1 MARISASSE
10 HVRTGTAAGLA
21 RVVARPGYLQKVAA
35 EPLVRRLVPF
45 LIIAFL
51 GAAWAGTIMQ
61 LNNSRAKMIG
71 SAMVELDMIA
81 TLATIDF
88 PIELARNKPSGA
100 EVSRQLK
107 AAFPPHGLDGNR
119 QAVVTDQTGRIVG
132 STYHGVTGQS
142 LDAVLG
148 TNSPLLIMADS
159 AGVLRITLPKSTD
172 ALATV
177 RNLPNGLGQIA
188 VYQPMRD
195 VLESWRSRAISK
207 GLLAIASTIVICALG
222 LAFFQQSARAVEAD
236 VVCGQVRA
244 RIDQV
249 LSSGRSGLWDWDIAR
264 GRIFWSDSMYA
275 LLGRQPENDTL
286 SFADVASWLH
296 PADANPFDTAADIL
310 ISDHRREIDTEFR
323 LQHADGRWIWIRARG
338 SLNGDAQAP
347 HLVGIAVDVTQE
359 KAEAEVRATADM
371 RLRDAVETISEAFA
385 LFDARDNLV
394 LANSK
399 FQHLLSLPAELMR
412 PGTPNSVIVQ
422 ASSAKQVDFEE
433 TISDCEV
440 TGSRSYE
447 MRMTDGRWFQVN
459 ERATKDGGHVS
470 VSTDITEHKNY
481 EQSLATSNEALE
493 KSVVELE
500 ASQYALRQQAM
511 QLEELAESHLEK
523 KAEAESANRAK
534 AQFLANMSHELRTP
548 LNHII
553 GFAEMMESGVY
564 GELGHERYVEY
575 TKDIGN
581 SGRYLLDVI
590 SDILDMSS
598 LEAGRVKLER
608 KHVALADELRDGLA
622 KHQTI
627 AEQRGISIE
636 IDTAGP
642 LHVVGD
648 RKALR
653 QMMDSLLGNAVK
665 FTPDNGHAGV
675 RARRVGDN
683 IQLFFEDNGS
693 GISPDTLARMGR
705 PFEQNGSV
713 IDNGYKGSGLGFS
726 IAKSLAELHGGSV
739 RVRSRI
745 GVGTI
750 VMVTLP
756 VHGASTLIPRAA
768 GPT

>member
-1 MARISASSE
+1 MARIPASSA
-10 HVRTGTAAGLA
+10 HLRTGTVAGLA
-21 RVVARPGYLQKVAA
+21 RVVARPGYLQQVAA

-45 LIIAFL
+45 LIVAFL
-51 GAAWAGTIMQ
+51 GAVWAGSIIQ
-61 LNNSRAKMIG
+61 LNNSRAKAIS
-71 SAMVELDMIA
+71 SAMVEIDMIS

-88 PIELARNKPSGA
+88 PIEMTRSAPSGA
-100 EVSRQLK
+100 EVSRQLL

-119 QAVVTDQTGRIVG
+119 HAVVTDGNGRIIG
-132 STYHGVTGQS
+132 ATKPGMTGQKLDKVLS
-142 LDAVLG
+142 L
-148 TNSPLLIMADS
+148 NSPLLIMADN
-159 AGVLRITLPKSTD
+159 AGVLRETLADGTD

-188 VYQPMRD
+188 LYQPLSD
-195 VLESWRSRAISK
+195 ALESWRSRAFSK
-207 GLLAIASTIVICALG
+207 GLLAIASTIVIGALG
-222 LAFFQQSARAVEAD
+222 MAFFQQSARAVEAD
-236 VVCGQVRA
+236 VVCAEVRA

-275 LLGRQPENDTL
+275 LLGRQSENDTL
-286 SFADVASWLH
+286 SFADVAAWLH

-310 ISDHRREIDTEFR
+310 IADHAREIDTEFR
-323 LQHADGRWIWIRARG
+323 LQHADGRWLWIRARG
-338 SLNGDAQAP
+338 SLTGDAQAP
-347 HLVGIAVDVTQE
+347 HLVGIAVDITQE
-359 KAEAEVRATADM
+359 KAEAEIRATADM
-371 RLRDAVETISEAFA
+371 RVRDAVETISEAFA
-385 LFDARDNLV
+385 LFDSRDNLV

-399 FQHLLSLPAELMR
+399 YQHLLSLPPELMR
-412 PGTPNSVIVQ
+412 PGTPNAVIVQ

-433 TISDCEV
+433 TISECEV

-470 VSTDITEHKNY
+470 VSTDITAHKTY

-493 KSVVELE
+493 KSVSELE
-500 ASQYALRQQAM
+500 ASQSALRAQAV

-575 TKDIGN
+575 TRDIGN

-590 SDILDMSS
+590 NDILDMSS

-608 KHVALADELRDGLA
+608 KQVALADELKCSIA
-622 KHQTI
+622 KYLPV
-627 AEQRGISIE
+627 AEQRGVSIE

-642 LHVVGD
+642 LHVIGD
-648 RKALR
+648 QAALR

-665 FTPDNGHAGV
+665 FTPDSGRVGV

-693 GISPDTLARMGR
+693 GISPDALARMGR

-713 IDNGYKGSGLGFS
+713 IENGYKGSGLGFS
-726 IAKSLAELHGGSV
+726 ITKSLAELHGGSV

-750 VMVTLP
+750 VMVSLP

-768 GPT
+768 